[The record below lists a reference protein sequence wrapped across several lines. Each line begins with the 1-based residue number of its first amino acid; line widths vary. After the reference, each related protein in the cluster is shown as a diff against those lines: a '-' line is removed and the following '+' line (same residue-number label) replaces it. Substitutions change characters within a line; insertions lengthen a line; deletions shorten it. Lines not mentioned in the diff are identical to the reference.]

1 MTLAGIPH
9 FQLYGEGASFA
20 DPGFVHIE
28 TIASR
33 SSLTGW
39 EIRPHQHDTLDQL
52 LIIRAGGLAITI
64 EGVTEQFQG
73 PVAIHVPAGMIH
85 GFAFDEGVDGAV
97 ITFSVD
103 LRAMLAAAQS
113 APTILPR
120 RPIAQ
125 RLSQTEAARLG
136 TLVEN
141 LHVECSGHAPGRIIA
156 AGWLVGL
163 LLVHLARAIQDT
175 SLPIS
180 ADNERARQFRAL
192 VDRHFAEH
200 RPIAFYARS
209 LGMTE
214 RSLTRFARA
223 HFGSAPMQYIH
234 RRMLLEARRLLVY
247 GGQPVARVAEELGF
261 SDPSYFSRFYHR
273 MAKERPSSRR

>member
-39 EIRPHQHDTLDQL
+39 GIRPHRHDTLDQL
-52 LIIRAGGLAITI
+52 LIIRAGGVAITI
-64 EGVTEQFQG
+64 EGAMQWFQG
-73 PVAIHVPAGMIH
+73 PVAIHVPAGTIH
-85 GFAFDEGVDGAV
+85 GFAFDEGVDGDV

-113 APTILPR
+113 APAFLPR
-120 RPIAQ
+120 HSIAQ
-125 RLSQTEAARLG
+125 SLPQAEAARIG

-141 LHVECSGHAPGRIIA
+141 LRVECSGHAPGRIVA

-192 VDRHFAEH
+192 VDQHFGDH

-214 RSLTRFARA
+214 RSLTRFTRAR
-223 HFGSAPMQYIH
+223 FGCAPMQYIH

-247 GGQPVARVAEELGF
+247 CNQPVARVAEELGF

-273 MAKERPSSRR
+273 MAKVRPSSDR